1 MQSDA
6 DDAIST
12 ADTDAD
18 ADATLREENISPE
31 AALRG
36 ATPCL
41 CRSLSTQTLPPPML
55 IRMQTFLLQCLLHGD
70 GRDDD
75 KSS

>member
-18 ADATLREENISPE
+18 ADATLREEKHFTGSSSERCNPVPLSVSPHPNF
-31 AALRG
+31 ASPDA
-36 ATPCL
+36 
-41 CRSLSTQTLPPPML
+41 
-55 IRMQTFLLQCLLHGD
+55 
-70 GRDDD
+70 D
-75 KSS
+75 KDANFPASVPLAW